1 MTIMSRFPAGFPAR
15 TALVSALVACAL
27 PLEAA
32 AQSIGYGDVSGGAD
46 APTAGA
52 SKEDGSGGSKA
63 SRRSRGKNGGKTRR
77 TSIEPYIEAAQV
89 VTAELEPG
97 NEVLTYSVIAAGI
110 DADIVGVNNAASI
123 SLRYEHRFGWGKAE
137 NSDAASGV
145 ARGYTTLLPG
155 VKIEA
160 GALAA
165 RTSAD
170 ERGSS
175 VLSPLRDDDTVTQVY
190 SVYGGPSV
198 STYAGDVQLDA
209 SYRIGYTKVEEPDR
223 FRAAPGAPAVDV
235 FDESTVQLAQV
246 HAGVQPYEVLLVGI
260 GVGAGYYREDI
271 SNLDQRIED
280 FNARADVTVPV
291 TESFAVMGGVG
302 YEDVEISAR
311 DAVRGPGG
319 IPVVGPDGRYVTDKS
334 GPRILAYD
342 VDGLIWDAGVLWRPS
357 RRTKLEAHVGRRYGS
372 TSVYGTFGYTPNSH
386 SSLNIAVYDN
396 VAGFGGQVN
405 RALADLPVEFSA
417 VRNPLTGD
425 IGGCVATLEQ
435 NGCLSNVLGSLRSS
449 TFRARGVMATYA
461 VELGRIT
468 TGIGAGYDRRRYIA
482 ARGTVL
488 AVANGVVDENYWLSA
503 YLNGK
508 IDMRSSFSTNVY
520 ANWFRPGTGF
530 GGDKTAFGATAAYY
544 RHLTDHLSATAAVGI
559 DGLNEPAPLVD
570 DWTASAL
577 LGVRYNF

>member
-1 MTIMSRFPAGFPAR
+1 MTVMSRFPAGFPAR

-27 PLEAA
+27 PLSAA
-32 AQSIGYGDVSGGAD
+32 AQTIGYGDVSGGGGGD
-46 APTAGA
+46 AAGA
-52 SKEDGSGGSKA
+52 GGSKEDGGSGKP
-63 SRRSRGKNGGKTRR
+63 SRRSRGKGGGKGHR

-89 VTAELEPG
+89 VTADLEPG
-97 NEVLTYSVIAAGI
+97 DEVLTYSVIAAGI
-110 DADIVGVNNAASI
+110 DADIVGVNNAASV

-137 NSDAASGV
+137 SSDAASGV
-145 ARGYTTLLPG
+145 VRGYTTVAPG
-155 VKIEA
+155 VRIEA

-165 RTSAD
+165 RTSTD

-175 VLSPLRDDDTVTQVY
+175 VISPLRDDDTVTQVY

-198 STYAGDVQLDA
+198 ATYAGDVHINAD
-209 SYRIGYTKVEEPDR
+209 YRIGYTKVEEPDR
-223 FRAAPGAPAVDV
+223 FRALPTTPAVDV
-235 FDESTVQLAQV
+235 FDESTVQLAEV
-246 HAGVQPYEVLLVGI
+246 HAGVQPYEVLPVGL
-260 GVGAGYYREDI
+260 GLGAGYYREDI

-280 FNARADVTVPV
+280 FHARADVTVPV

-311 DAVRGPGG
+311 DALRGPGG

-334 GPRILAYD
+334 GPRYMAYD

-357 RRTKLEAHVGRRYGS
+357 HRTKFEAHVGRRYGS

-386 SSLNIAVYDN
+386 SALNIAVYDN

-405 RALADLPVEFSA
+405 RALGDLPVEFSA

-425 IGGCVATLEQ
+425 IGGCVSTLEK
-435 NGCLSNVLGSLRSS
+435 NGCLTNVLSSLRSS

-461 VELGRIT
+461 VEVGRLS

-482 ARGTVL
+482 AKGTVL
-488 AVANGVVDENYWLSA
+488 AIADGVVDENYWLAA

-508 IDMRSSFSTNVY
+508 IDAQSSFSTNLY
-520 ANWFRPGTGF
+520 ANWFRTAF
-530 GGDKTAFGATAAYY
+530 GDDKTAFGATAAYY
-544 RHLTDHLSATAAVGI
+544 RHLTNHLSATAAIGV
-559 DGLNEPAPLVD
+559 DGVNEDAPLVD

-577 LGVRYNF
+577 VGVRYNF